1 MPYYCVN
8 FIRFRKIS
16 DEEIETE
23 KEINVKIESGK
34 DTETRGRMKEQNQS
48 SVSWT
53 RIGRVP
59 YK

>member
-1 MPYYCVN
+1 MNV
-8 FIRFRKIS
+8 
-16 DEEIETE
+16 EEIETG